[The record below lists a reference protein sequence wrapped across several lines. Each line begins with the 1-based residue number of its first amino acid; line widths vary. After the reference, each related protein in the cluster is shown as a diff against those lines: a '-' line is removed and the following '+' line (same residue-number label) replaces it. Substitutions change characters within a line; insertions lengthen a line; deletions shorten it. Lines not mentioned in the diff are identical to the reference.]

1 MPGFTPTSA
10 QDRAEG
16 REPASFPQILDRC
29 LATAMIAVDHERRI
43 TAFTRLAGE
52 LTGLS
57 EEQALSQPSTVLPAP
72 LPELLDNTLRH
83 NEPIEDRHILLP
95 AAGGVQFTVRVSTA
109 VMRRGDGSAGG
120 AVAVLHDL
128 SPARHLDDNL
138 RRLDRLASIGTLSA
152 SMAHEIK
159 NAMVAIKTFVDLL
172 IRKNQDSALAD
183 VVGREMR
190 RIDSIVSQMLRFA
203 GPAKPTFAPVR
214 LHLLLDESLNLVQHH
229 LEGRRIK
236 LLRDFRADPDT
247 LRGDVYQL
255 QQAFLNLFFN
265 ALEAMGSNGE
275 LKVATEFL
283 PAGGQETPR
292 GPLLRVTVCDTGVG
306 IAPEHLERLFDP
318 FFTTKPNGT
327 GLGLPI
333 TRRIVQEHQGAI
345 TVDSELNRG
354 TTFVLLLP
362 SAARQP

>member
-1 MPGFTPTSA
+1 
-10 QDRAEG
+10 
-16 REPASFPQILDRC
+16 
-29 LATAMIAVDHERRI
+29 
-43 TAFTRLAGE
+43 
-52 LTGLS
+52 
-57 EEQALSQPSTVLPAP
+57 
-72 LPELLDNTLRH
+72 
-83 NEPIEDRHILLP
+83 
-95 AAGGVQFTVRVSTA
+95 
-109 VMRRGDGSAGG
+109 
-120 AVAVLHDL
+120 
-128 SPARHLDDNL
+128 
-138 RRLDRLASIGTLSA
+138 
-152 SMAHEIK
+152 
-159 NAMVAIKTFVDLL
+159 
-172 IRKNQDSALAD
+172 
-183 VVGREMR
+183 
-190 RIDSIVSQMLRFA
+190 MLRFA